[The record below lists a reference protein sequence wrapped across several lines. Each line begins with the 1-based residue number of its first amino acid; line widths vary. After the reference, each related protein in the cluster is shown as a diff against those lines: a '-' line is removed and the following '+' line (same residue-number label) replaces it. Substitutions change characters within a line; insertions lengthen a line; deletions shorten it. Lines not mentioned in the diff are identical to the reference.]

1 MINNNQNEI
10 DPQQNFNTT
19 NITNTISAP
28 TTRILNNFNFAC
40 RDIRPEYQNTPTQII
55 TNEQLL
61 IDLNSETDPTLPIQP
76 STTKTTTFTK
86 STITSTY
93 TTESFTTTTTTTNIK
108 CQHCNQ
114 IPAIG
119 RGRLLLQF
127 HLRRK
132 LYFPRNVLII
142 LLDFPYFSA
151 LSM

>member
-1 MINNNQNEI
+1 MEMVQMKKNQNEI

-40 RDIRPEYQNTPTQII
+40 RDIRSEYQNTPTQII

-61 IDLNSETDPTLPIQP
+61 IDLNSETDPTIPIQP
-76 STTKTTTFTK
+76 STSTTKTTTFTK

-93 TTESFTTTTTTTNIK
+93 TTESFTTTTTTTNKK
-108 CQHCNQ
+108 CKHCNQ

-119 RGRLLLQF
+119 RGRILLQF
-127 HLRRK
+127 HERQCSK
-132 LYFPRNVLII
+132 NNQVNKQ
-142 LLDFPYFSA
+142 
-151 LSM
+151 